1 MHAGFGSSGQ
11 SLVQE
16 SPKFQGNIKAR
27 NICQIACLEVQFP
40 AKMWIS
46 ELRKK
51 DSRGHW
57 IPLLLSRMHAH
68 GHPPWPKKKCTN

>member
-1 MHAGFGSSGQ
+1 MELERRWSKMHAGFGSSGQ

-46 ELRKK
+46 E
-51 DSRGHW
+51 S
-57 IPLLLSRMHAH
+57 
-68 GHPPWPKKKCTN
+68 